1 MIVSDLYKIAKN
13 INETIGDTEVNI
25 SINLDPIKYENI
37 QQDVYKLQNNT
48 LYGYIG
54 KDKFDVILMNVK
66 FLFKKK
72 N

>member
-13 INETIGDTEVNI
+13 INETIGDTKVDI

-37 QQDVYKLQNNT
+37 QQEVYKLQNNT

-54 KDKFDVILMNVK
+54 QDNCEAILMNVK
-66 FLFKKK
+66 FLFKK
-72 N
+72 NN

>member
-13 INETIGDTEVNI
+13 INETIGDNKVDI

-37 QQDVYKLQNNT
+37 QQEVYKLQNNT

-54 KDKFDVILMNVK
+54 KDNFDAILMNVK

>member
-13 INETIGDTEVNI
+13 INETIGDTKVDI

-37 QQDVYKLQNNT
+37 QQEVYKLQNNT
-48 LYGYIG
+48 LYGYIA
-54 KDKFDVILMNVK
+54 KDNFDAILMNVK

>member
-13 INETIGDTEVNI
+13 INETIGDTKVDI

-37 QQDVYKLQNNT
+37 QQEVYKLQNNT

-54 KDKFDVILMNVK
+54 KDNFDAILMNVK

>member
-13 INETIGDTEVNI
+13 INETIGDTKVDI

-37 QQDVYKLQNNT
+37 QQEVYKLQNNT

-54 KDKFDVILMNVK
+54 KDNFDAILMNVK
-66 FLFKKK
+66 FLFKKI